1 MCQLFLYVIQE
12 KFNKNNIMI
21 DPKYNFINKIFT
33 LIILFG
39 LAACTTQNETQ
50 VQDTEPQIF
59 TQEMQQQITPEEA
72 LDRLKAG
79 NKRFVNDS
87 IKYKD
92 YREQFEGTAE
102 GQYPH
107 STVFACIDSRSS
119 AEHFFDLGI
128 GEIFKARIAG
138 NALSEDVIGSM
149 EFATKAAGSKL
160 LTVIGHTNCGA
171 VKGAIDNVEM
181 GHLTGLLDK
190 IKPAMEEVSDT
201 LQPRTSDNKEFVTA
215 VTKAHVQNVI
225 AEIRSE
231 SEIISDLEEAGDI
244 KIVGGIY
251 DLSTGEVA
259 FFE

>member
-1 MCQLFLYVIQE
+1 
-12 KFNKNNIMI
+12 MI
-21 DPKYNFINKIFT
+21 DPKYSYINKFFI
-33 LIILFG
+33 LILLFSLG
-39 LAACTTQNETQ
+39 ACTAQYDSE
-50 VQDTEPQIF
+50 VEDSEPQIF
-59 TQEMQQQITPEEA
+59 TQEMQQQITPEKA
-72 LDRLKAG
+72 LERLKSG
-79 NKRFVNDS
+79 NQRFVNDS
-87 IKYKD
+87 LKHKD
-92 YREQFEGTAE
+92 YREQFEGTAD

-107 STVFACIDSRSS
+107 SAVFACIDSRSS
-119 AEHFFDLGI
+119 AEQFFDVGI

-138 NALSEDVIGSM
+138 NALNEDVIGSM

-201 LQPRTSDNKEFVTA
+201 LQPRTSENKEFVTA
-215 VTKAHVQNVI
+215 VTKAHVENVI
-225 AEIRSE
+225 EEIRSE

-251 DLSTGEVA
+251 DLSTGEVD